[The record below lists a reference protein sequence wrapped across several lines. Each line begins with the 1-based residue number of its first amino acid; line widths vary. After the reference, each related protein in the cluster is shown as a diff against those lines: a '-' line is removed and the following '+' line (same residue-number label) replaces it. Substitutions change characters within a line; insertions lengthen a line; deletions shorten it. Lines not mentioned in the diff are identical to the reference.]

1 MVTRVTENTQQLR
14 PANLPAVQAGNFDSS
29 AIAQGGE
36 SLGRSLQQAAS
47 NLNDIQTI
55 HDEAA
60 VRKADAEDVQQI
72 SKIRAE
78 ALTSQGLDA
87 DVVTRTALA
96 QMENIRKDRLAS
108 LKTPRQR
115 HLYDQVFNQR
125 KATII
130 GDFTTHAVKETVTA
144 RKEASAAR
152 ADSYRN
158 AAIDSYDSPQ
168 AFKDNVATA
177 VGELDNI
184 WAGADPKVKEQKKLE
199 LVSSIHAS
207 VIEKLAAN
215 PDNVEAAEKWR
226 RDHSEEILPETET
239 KLAKLLNPGLQENQ
253 TLADVGM
260 VMHGGAAP
268 TGDPAAP
275 ADPLAPKPDAPKP
288 AKGFEPAPISNDPIK
303 AVLRG
308 VGRVSSGFHD
318 SRDGG
323 KRQHNAVD
331 IAAPAGTPIH
341 PPMSGQVIKSWFD
354 SEHGGGWSLLIKH
367 PNGYVTGYAHMKSQS
382 PFSAGDTVDRDTV
395 IGGVGNTGSG
405 SHGNHL
411 HYTVREAG
419 AKVDPETVMW
429 TGGKTPATDKASGT
443 APVDM
448 ASVSWKEG
456 ELPVYS
462 AEKPQLAQ
470 MLQRAHTVATQQGWG
485 PQRYERVVS
494 EIRRQA
500 GINESLYN
508 KAQDDRY
515 NTAADA
521 LATAEQ
527 NGTPITNVGD
537 IPGFGLLEGPHKITI
552 LNAVQANK
560 KAQETGASIPANG
573 PTFLDLLE
581 GSATDPQSFAQ
592 IDLRTV
598 PDITPGERARLTGVQ
613 SKLRVEGTNGTF
625 AASHS
630 RIYTMIDRYAAPADY
645 ATGQKATDTDRR
657 KRTLLFDSVREQVNQ
672 RQNKLGRELTDDEL
686 EALVKSQTVAM
697 VRHTPALFGT
707 ERTESIPRYLAE
719 RTPRKE
725 GERRTVAIPKTDH
738 DQIIAAWKRANGGA
752 MPSEGT
758 ITAIYLR
765 RMAQGL

>member
-36 SLGRSLQQAAS
+36 SLGRSIQQAAGD
-47 NLNDIQTI
+47 LNDIQTI

-60 VRKADAEDVQQI
+60 VRTADAEDVQQI
-72 SKIRAE
+72 TKIRAE
-78 ALTSQGLDA
+78 ALSSQGLDA

-96 QMENIRKDRLAS
+96 QMEEIRKTRLAS

-130 GDFTTHAVKETVTA
+130 GDFTSHAVKETVTA

-158 AAIDSYDSPQ
+158 AAIDSYDSPE
-168 AFKDNVATA
+168 AFRDNVATA

-184 WAGADPKVKEQKKLE
+184 WAGADPKVKEQKKQA
-199 LVSSIHAS
+199 LVSSIHEA
-207 VIEKLAAN
+207 VVEKLAAN

-260 VMHGGAAP
+260 VMGGGAAP
-268 TGDPAAP
+268 AGDPAAP
-275 ADPLAPKPDAPKP
+275 VDDLAPKPDVPKP
-288 AKGFEPAPISNDPIK
+288 AKGFEPPPISDNPVK

-308 VGRVSSGFHD
+308 VGRVSSGFHA

-331 IAAPAGTPIH
+331 IAAPAGTPIY
-341 PPMSGQVIKSWFD
+341 PPMSGQVVKSWFD

-382 PFSAGDTVDRDTV
+382 PFTAGDTVDRDTV
-395 IGGVGNTGSG
+395 VGGVGNTGSG

-411 HYTVREAG
+411 HYTVRKAG
-419 AKVDPETVMW
+419 AKVDPQTVMW
-429 TGGKTPATDKASGT
+429 TGGQNPATDKASGE
-443 APVDM
+443 APIDM

-456 ELPVYS
+456 DLPVYS

-500 GINESLYN
+500 GINETLYN

-515 NTAADA
+515 NAAADA
-521 LATAEQ
+521 LAKAEEA
-527 NGTPITNVGD
+527 GTPLTSVAD
-537 IPGFGLLEGPHKITI
+537 IPGFGLLEGPHKLTI

-560 KAQETGASIPANG
+560 KAAEEGKGVPANG

-598 PDITPGERARLTGVQ
+598 PDITPGERARLIGVQ
-613 SKLRVEGTNGTF
+613 SKLRAEGANGKL
-625 AASHS
+625 AAVHS
-630 RIYTMIDRYAAPADY
+630 RIFSMVNRFSPQAGFK
-645 ATGQKATDTDRR
+645 TGQGMTDADKR
-657 KRTLLFDSVREQVNQ
+657 KRILLFDSVREQVNQ
-672 RQNKLGRELTDDEL
+672 RQAALKRDLTDDEL

-697 VRHTPALFGT
+697 VRHIPGRLFG
-707 ERTESIPRYLAE
+707 ESKVAVPRYIAE
-719 RTPRKE
+719 HTPRKE
-725 GERRTVAIPKTDH
+725 GERRTIEIPKKDH
-738 DQIIAAWKRANGGA
+738 DEIIAAWKRANGGA
-752 MPSEGT
+752 MPNEGT